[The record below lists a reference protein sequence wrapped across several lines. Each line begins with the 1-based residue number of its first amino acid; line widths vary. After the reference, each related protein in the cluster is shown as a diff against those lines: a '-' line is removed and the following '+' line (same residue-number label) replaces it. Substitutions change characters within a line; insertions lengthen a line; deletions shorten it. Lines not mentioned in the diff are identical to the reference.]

1 MLGLRCRLAL
11 RNSKGTI
18 AQLITP
24 ICVTLLLLS
33 FQQLANTVLSQE
45 DRDPTVATVEFPPS
59 CSSADCVTLLY
70 APVGV
75 PWVERLMDRYAELA
89 QVNSSLQTTFQFN
102 ISIRVVFCRC
112 LATP

>member
-1 MLGLRCRLAL
+1 MTWPPADDLDAVLDA
-11 RNSKGTI
+11 
-18 AQLITP
+18 
-24 ICVTLLLLS
+24 VWTLL
-33 FQQLANTVLSQE
+33 VRGVH
-45 DRDPTVATVEFPPS
+45 DRRVPAHTPTVATVDFPPS

-89 QVNSSLQTTFQFN
+89 QVNSSLETTFQFN

>member
-1 MLGLRCRLAL
+1 MLGLRYKLAL

-24 ICVTLLLLS
+24 LCVVMLLLS

-45 DRDPTVATVEFPPS
+45 DRNPTVNAVEFPSS
-59 CSSADCVTLLY
+59 CTLADCVTLLY

-75 PWVERLMDRYAELA
+75 PWVERLMDKYAALA
-89 QVNSSLQTTFQFN
+89 KASRSAHKFTLTTLFFFQ
-102 ISIRVVFCRC
+102 
-112 LATP
+112 